1 MPNDWLPVPH
11 YKQSQD
17 GLCLPACARMI
28 LAYLG
33 QDVSEAHLA
42 RLFKTRAFGASA
54 DHIRLLSQLG
64 YTVLFERGTEFD
76 LRRWLGQGSPC
87 IVFVKTDA
95 LPYWNTEHA
104 HALVLLGLSSDAA
117 YVNDPAF
124 DDAPQSIPLDH
135 FLLAWSEFDYEYA
148 VITRS

>member
-1 MPNDWLPVPH
+1 MPSDWLPVPH
-11 YKQSQD
+11 YRQSRE

-33 QDVSEAHLA
+33 QDVPEAQLA
-42 RLFKTRAFGASA
+42 QILRTRPFGTSA
-54 DHIRLLSQLG
+54 DNIRVLGQLG
-64 YTVLFERGTEFD
+64 YTVLFEQGTEFD
-76 LRRWLGQGSPC
+76 LRHWLGQGSPC
-87 IVFVKTDA
+87 IVFVKTEA
-95 LPYWNTEHA
+95 LPYWSTEHA
-104 HALVLLGLSSDAA
+104 HAVVLLGLSSDTA